1 MRIGID
7 CDGVLRDFIGAFR
20 KVVAQEYPN
29 QEIPW
34 MVTSWR
40 FEKDLPWLTGAE
52 IKDLYREKFA
62 DIVFRDALPIDSRI
76 MEFWALEKWAKKENH
91 KLICVTSQWPK
102 IRCHTLYW
110 LGKHN
115 LNFHE
120 VIFEKGRLKW
130 QKDIDWL
137 IDDSPENYKNWVRG
151 RGNDKNFIVCDALYN
166 RDINSTYRINS
177 LLDIQE
183 IISNEIKK

>member
-40 FEKDLPWLTGAE
+40 FEKDLPWLTGAD
-52 IKDLYREKFA
+52 IKELYREKFA

-76 MEFWALEKWAKKENH
+76 MEFITRREVLYLRLKIG
-91 KLICVTSQWPK
+91 LICFIAISPSHNTIFSCISK
-102 IRCHTLYW
+102 ILPWRR
-110 LGKHN
+110 
-115 LNFHE
+115 
-120 VIFEKGRLKW
+120 IF
-130 QKDIDWL
+130 
-137 IDDSPENYKNWVRG
+137 P
-151 RGNDKNFIVCDALYN
+151 
-166 RDINSTYRINS
+166 
-177 LLDIQE
+177 
-183 IISNEIKK
+183 

>member
-52 IKDLYREKFA
+52 I
-62 DIVFRDALPIDSRI
+62 
-76 MEFWALEKWAKKENH
+76 
-91 KLICVTSQWPK
+91 
-102 IRCHTLYW
+102 
-110 LGKHN
+110 
-115 LNFHE
+115 
-120 VIFEKGRLKW
+120 
-130 QKDIDWL
+130 
-137 IDDSPENYKNWVRG
+137 
-151 RGNDKNFIVCDALYN
+151 
-166 RDINSTYRINS
+166 
-177 LLDIQE
+177 
-183 IISNEIKK
+183 